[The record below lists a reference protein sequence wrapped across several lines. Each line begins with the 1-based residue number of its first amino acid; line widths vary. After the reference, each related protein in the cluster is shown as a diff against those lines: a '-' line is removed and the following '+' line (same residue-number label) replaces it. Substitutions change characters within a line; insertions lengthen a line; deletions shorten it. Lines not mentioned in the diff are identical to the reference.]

1 MEFWL
6 TGQLFF
12 HLHVCVLV
20 AQDGKRARLDTWWQV
35 GLTHPAEVA
44 RLTLLR
50 VVNITCTVV
59 QVYIA
64 IIVVYIYMYVY
75 THMYM

>member
-50 VVNITCTVV
+50 VVNIT
-59 QVYIA
+59 
-64 IIVVYIYMYVY
+64 
-75 THMYM
+75 